1 MPDAPARECYHVK
14 AGGQETSSEV
24 EVTCKVVVL
33 QTYKGNTQRG
43 IILIHPHNA
52 QRFEVRNFT
61 HYQ

>member
-43 IILIHPHNA
+43 IILIAPARVVELNA
-52 QRFEVRNFT
+52 VGVAT
-61 HYQ
+61 